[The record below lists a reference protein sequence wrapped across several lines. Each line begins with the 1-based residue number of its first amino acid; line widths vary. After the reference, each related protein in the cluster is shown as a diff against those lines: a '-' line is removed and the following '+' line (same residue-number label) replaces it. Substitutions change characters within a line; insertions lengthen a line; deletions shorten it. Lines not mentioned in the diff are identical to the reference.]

1 GGCTDTASQVI
12 KIFDASATT
21 FSYTPFDGCKPL
33 PFTATV
39 NSPANLDYA
48 WDFGDGT
55 IVNTTAANTTHTYN
69 VFGNY
74 VPKLLLIDSGNCLV
88 PMIGPDTVRI
98 IGVTA
103 KFGWTNTFFCDSG
116 SVAFSDS
123 TTFNDPVLNYQW
135 NFGDGTQSVV
145 SSPVHQY
152 TSPGLYTVSLALE
165 TVQGCRDTF
174 NVDQLVKVVESP
186 SVRINGDT
194 VICQNGFVIYDG
206 LFNRPDT
213 SVVKWAWTFPNGT
226 SSNQQVPAPQQF
238 PTAGNFIV
246 QTVVTNSSGC
256 TDTVTRNLLVN
267 PLPVITIASP
277 QITPLGTPVQLPA
290 TYTNNIVSYSWS
302 PATGLNCTDCDQP
315 FASPKFNTF
324 YRVTVLDDKGCQ
336 NEGRVQVIV
345 LCQGSNVFVPNTF
358 SPNGDGSNDVFYVR
372 GKGLN
377 RVKSLRVFNRWG
389 EAVFE
394 KVNFAVNDPTVGW
407 DGTYKGQK
415 LTPDVYVY
423 QV

>member
-1 GGCTDTASQVI
+1 MIKIQETVAAFSVSDSLGGCTPFEVRFTNNSQFYTSSAWQLGNGTSNVQHPAQVYNSAGTYNIQLVVTGRGGCTDTASQVI

-55 IVNTTAANTTHTYN
+55 IVNTTASNTTHTYN

-135 NFGDGTQSVV
+135 NFGDGTQSAL
-145 SSPVHQY
+145 SSPSHPY
-152 TSPGLYTVSLALE
+152 TSPGLHTVSLALE

-246 QTVVTNSSGC
+246 QTVVTNTSGC
-256 TDTVTRNLLVN
+256 ADTVTRNLLVN

-277 QITPLGTPVQLPA
+277 
-290 TYTNNIVSYSWS
+290 
-302 PATGLNCTDCDQP
+302 
-315 FASPKFNTF
+315 
-324 YRVTVLDDKGCQ
+324 
-336 NEGRVQVIV
+336 
-345 LCQGSNVFVPNTF
+345 
-358 SPNGDGSNDVFYVR
+358 
-372 GKGLN
+372 
-377 RVKSLRVFNRWG
+377 
-389 EAVFE
+389 
-394 KVNFAVNDPTVGW
+394 
-407 DGTYKGQK
+407 
-415 LTPDVYVY
+415 
-423 QV
+423 